1 MKLPSLVRVPK
12 YRRFNF
18 EPRHYDPIKEELK
31 NRTERIENEL
41 KSSKDVKMD
50 EFAVRQRISE
60 AFVRDRNKTG
70 GNLGSTQLFFVALI
84 SASFVGFWYIGLPA
98 FIITGVIIFLY
109 ILYQKGLLSFK
120 KASNDDTSTIAK
132 IDSPEPAA
140 SRITA
145 GQMREGR
152 YFTRNTSASK
162 RGWYKLVLLLATV
175 GVSVAYYVLQLNGFM
190 SLLMI
195 FILIILFIKESNK
208 A

>member
-18 EPRHYDPIKEELK
+18 EPRHYDPIKDELK
-31 NRTERIENEL
+31 NRTERIRNEL
-41 KSSKDVKMD
+41 KSSENGKID

-70 GNLGSTQLFFVALI
+70 GSLAGTQLFFVALI

-98 FIITGVIIFLY
+98 FFITGVIIFLY
-109 ILYQKGLLSFK
+109 VLYQKGLLSFNK
-120 KASNDDTSTIAK
+120 TPDSGTDTVITAEENV
-132 IDSPEPAA
+132 DSPA
-140 SRITA
+140 SRIA

-152 YFTRNTSASK
+152 YFARNSAVAK
-162 RGWYKLVLLLATV
+162 KGWYKLVLLLATI
-175 GVSVAYYVLQLNGFM
+175 GVAIAYYVLNLNGYM

-195 FILIILFIKESNK
+195 FILLILFIKESNK